1 MKTLLHEI
9 EEMQKAIADPST
21 WTDERRALKED
32 IRERKE
38 RLAAAKVH
46 APLLL
51 AIARDLA
58 FGNEA
63 SYAVKV
69 TEARKQLMEAG
80 LLTFEECRQVRGE
93 TAEVVQAAHAGN
105 GVSLR
110 VSVDVDVKLPRKFDE
125 EELATISFEI
135 PIDAVGVFIDS
146 QLIPGAKV
154 TGYTTQSDVE
164 VTS

>member
-9 EEMQKAIADPST
+9 EEKQKAVADPST

-38 RLAAAKVH
+38 RLATARVH

-51 AIARDLA
+51 AIVRDLA

-63 SYAVKV
+63 AYSAKV
-69 TEARKQLMEAG
+69 AAARKHLLEAG

-93 TAEVVQAAHAGN
+93 TAEVVQAEQPPPVPREPRPEDLTP
-105 GVSLR
+105 GVR
-110 VSVDVDVKLPRKFDE
+110 GFDCGDCGKPVVPRYASKKCDGWHWHRECWDRF
-125 EELATISFEI
+125 L
-135 PIDAVGVFIDS
+135 GR
-146 QLIPGAKV
+146 
-154 TGYTTQSDVE
+154 
-164 VTS
+164 